1 MVAAFGLVFG
11 VCVEDSG
18 DLTEVI
24 LLFVYE
30 FLKGCWS
37 VWMKSRAATVSA
49 TVEDVDD
56 ILMSAGKKT
65 NVSDIRLVM

>member
-1 MVAAFGLVFG
+1 
-11 VCVEDSG
+11 
-18 DLTEVI
+18 
-24 LLFVYE
+24 
-30 FLKGCWS
+30 
-37 VWMKSRAATVSA
+37 MKSRAATVSA